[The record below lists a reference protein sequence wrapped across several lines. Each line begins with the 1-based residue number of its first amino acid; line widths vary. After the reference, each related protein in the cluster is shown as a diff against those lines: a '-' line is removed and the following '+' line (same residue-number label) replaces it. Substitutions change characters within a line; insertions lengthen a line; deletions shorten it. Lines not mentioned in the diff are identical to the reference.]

1 MPLQFGGVHSIGLS
15 VQLWIN
21 YSAVCPGTSGVWSDG
36 PGRKVDCSCSK
47 YYDGSQ
53 GPGGAR
59 VQLCSGMQTQPHHH
73 LPNITTCVG
82 SVIDSEA
89 S

>member
-1 MPLQFGGVHSIGLS
+1 MYNYGLIIQQSARAPAGYGVM
-15 VQLWIN
+15 V
-21 YSAVCPGTSGVWSDG
+21 
-36 PGRKVDCSCSK
+36 PGRKVDCWCSK